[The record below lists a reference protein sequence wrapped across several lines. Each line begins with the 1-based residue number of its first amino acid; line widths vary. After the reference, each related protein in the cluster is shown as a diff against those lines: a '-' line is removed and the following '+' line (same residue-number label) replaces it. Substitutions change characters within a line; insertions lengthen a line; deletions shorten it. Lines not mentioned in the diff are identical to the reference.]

1 MKYVTKDGRE
11 FDTLKEAKAHEKTLK
26 PSPRARSTAALD
38 QDMVRLVLLHP
49 HGDLAAQ
56 VITLSNQIRARRKC
70 YSAEE
75 EARLEAAASEI
86 LKSRNCAA
94 EQDFPL

>member
-1 MKYVTKDGRE
+1 MIYKTKDGRE

-26 PSPRARSTAALD
+26 PTPRARSTDALP
-38 QDMVRLVLLHP
+38 QDMVSIALKHP

-56 VITLSNQIRARRKC
+56 VITLSNQIRARRK
-70 YSAEE
+70 SAHLFA
-75 EARLEAAASEI
+75 EAGPI
-86 LKSRNCAA
+86 HPPVNHCAA